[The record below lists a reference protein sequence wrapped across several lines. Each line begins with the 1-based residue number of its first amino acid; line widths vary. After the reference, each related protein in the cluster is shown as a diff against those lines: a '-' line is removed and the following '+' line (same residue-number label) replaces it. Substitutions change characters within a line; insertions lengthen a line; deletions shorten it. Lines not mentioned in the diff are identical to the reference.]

1 MLNAQQIQADKL
13 NIINWITQLQDDVVV
28 EKIKSLMSASD
39 ICLLTNE
46 QKAAIDDALISI
58 KTKGTIPHNTVIEET
73 KRRYTHLFKNLNA

>member
-1 MLNAQQIQADKL
+1 MLNTQQIQADKL
-13 NIINWITQLQDDVVV
+13 NIINWITQLQDDVIV

-58 KTKGTIPHNTVIEET
+58 KTKGTIPHNIVVEET
-73 KRRYTHLFKNLNA
+73 KKRYPHLFDR

>member
-28 EKIKSLMSASD
+28 EKIKSLMSSSD

-58 KTKGTIPHNTVIEET
+58 KTKGTIPHNIVVEET
-73 KRRYTHLFKNLNA
+73 KKRYPHLFDR

>member
-1 MLNAQQIQADKL
+1 MLNTQQIQADKL

-46 QKAAIDDALISI
+46 QKEAIDDALISI
-58 KTKGTIPHNTVIEET
+58 KTKGTIPHNIVVEET
-73 KRRYTHLFKNLNA
+73 KKRYPHLFDR